1 MYCLFC
7 FPVTFSVNGNSISI
21 EVLTGLNFKKWKEDF
36 LFGMELVDV
45 HIALTKDKPAD
56 ITATSIETEKTD
68 YAAWE
73 KSNRICLLTMKK
85 SIQEHLKSGLPAD
98 STAKEMMAALEA
110 RNRISSNVEVGTL
123 LQKLF
128 NMKYDGTARVRD
140 YILRMVDL
148 KTKLQALN
156 VFIPDVCNVHQALN
170 TLPPDF
176 GIIKTNYNSQDETW
190 SVNDLIARVVAE
202 EEKLK
207 KEKGHMAYMFL
218 VPTKGK
224 IRSPEI
230 VLIKVLMTLTVNLTI
245 WVQRRHPSKGMVT
258 NVSFVRRKVT

>member
-1 MYCLFC
+1 MSYFLPKGDYVMMYVILCMSIHMMLIVLFC
-7 FPVTFSVNGNSISI
+7 FVFSVNFSVNGNSISI

-36 LFGMELVDV
+36 LFGMELADV
-45 HIALTKDKPAD
+45 HIALTKDKPTD
-56 ITATSIETEKTD
+56 ITTTSIEAEKTD
-68 YAAWE
+68 YATWE

-85 SIQEHLKSGLPAD
+85 SIQEHLKSGLPVD
-98 STAKEMMAALEA
+98 CTAKEMMAAIEA
-110 RNRISSNVEVGTL
+110 RNRISSNAEVGIL

-128 NMKYDGTARVRD
+128 NMKYDGTAGVRD
-140 YILRMVDL
+140 YVLRMVDL

-156 VFIPDVCNVHQALN
+156 VTILDACIVHQALN

-207 KEKGHMAYMFL
+207 KEKEHM
-218 VPTKGK
+218 KGGG
-224 IRSPEI
+224 
-230 VLIKVLMTLTVNLTI
+230 
-245 WVQRRHPSKGMVT
+245 RRRET
-258 NVSFVRRKVT
+258 